1 MHPILNIKNTT
12 KRYLT
17 PEGKTITALDNVS
30 ITIEQNEFVTL
41 LGPSGCGKTTL
52 LRTISGFEDVDSGTI
67 EIDDVDVT
75 NLPANKRPVH
85 TVFQNYALFPHLT
98 VARNVAY
105 SLEVSGMTK
114 AGARKEAC
122 EMLDI
127 VGLSGFEDR
136 KINQLSGGQ
145 QQRVALARSLVA
157 RPKILLL
164 DEPLSALDKN
174 LRNNMQKEL
183 KLLQENV
190 GIAFVFV
197 THDQEE
203 ALTMSDRVAVLG
215 DGVIQQVGSPEDLY
229 RRPQNEFVA
238 RFIGDGNLFAGTVI
252 STGDNT
258 TQIGLN
264 EEQSISVRQNG
275 FNKGEEVSLLVRPE
289 DIVFGTIENDCYLKL
304 TGLVDQVFFVGT
316 DYQLRAR
323 TKRGDNLKI
332 VLRPDIERRAEIPVP
347 GDQISL
353 SVHRDAIH
361 VVAKN
366 RLN

>member
-1 MHPILNIKNTT
+1 MFP
-12 KRYLT
+12 
-17 PEGKTITALDNVS
+17 
-30 ITIEQNEFVTL
+30 FTL

-105 SLEVSGMTK
+105 SLEVGGMTK

-122 EMLDI
+122 EMLEI

-215 DGVIQQVGSPEDLY
+215 DGVIQQVGSPEELY

-238 RFIGDGNLFAGTVI
+238 RFIGDGNLFAGTVL
-252 STGDNT
+252 SVSDNT

-264 EEQSISVRQNG
+264 KEQSVSVRQTG
-275 FNKGEEVSLLVRPE
+275 FSKGEEVSLLIRPE
-289 DIVFGTIENDCYLKL
+289 DIVFGAIESDSYLKL

-316 DYQLRAR
+316 DYQVRAR
-323 TKRGDNLKI
+323 TQRGDNLKI
-332 VLRPDIERRAEIPVP
+332 VLRPDIERRSEIPVP
-347 GDQISL
+347 GNQISL

>member
-1 MHPILNIKNTT
+1 MHPILKIKNTT
-12 KRYLT
+12 KRYTT
-17 PEGKTITALDNVS
+17 PEGNTITALDNIS

-67 EIDDVDVT
+67 EIDNVDVT
-75 NLPANKRPVH
+75 SLPANKRPVH

-105 SLEVSGMTK
+105 SLEVGGISK
-114 AGARKEAC
+114 AAARKQSC
-122 EMLDI
+122 EMLEI
-127 VGLSGFEDR
+127 VGLGGFEDR

-174 LRNNMQKEL
+174 LRNSMQKEL

-190 GIAFVFV
+190 GITFVFV

-215 DGVIQQVGSPEDLY
+215 DGVIQQIGSPEDLY

-252 STGDNT
+252 STNGKT
-258 TQIGLN
+258 TQIALTEG
-264 EEQSISVRQNG
+264 QSVSVQQAG
-275 FNKGEEVSLLVRPE
+275 FSNGEEVNLLIRPE
-289 DIVFGTIENDCYLKL
+289 DIVFGSIDSESYLKF

-316 DYQLRAR
+316 DYQVRAR
-323 TKRGDNLKI
+323 TSNGDLVKI
-332 VLRPDIERRAEIPVP
+332 VLRPDIETRSKIPVP
-347 GDQISL
+347 GNQVSL

-361 VVAKN
+361 VVAKSRVN
-366 RLN
+366 